1 MTTEKWSHRAGRGV
15 AGGCGARGQAQ
26 HGERV
31 GSHWLSLLLFSRRAT
46 SSSLAA
52 GCCGCVQLRR
62 DSRASGHRSSH
73 RSSPHRAMGDLGG
86 TSGSGGEDAD
96 WPWYDAAVAPFIE
109 QLLPSLLLG
118 FGQSVD
124 NFAVGMGYAAS
135 GRPIGWLAN
144 AAIALVNAS
153 GTLLTMEA
161 GDAVLRWLPGRDDS
175 AARAVGGCILILL
188 GTKEIFCGGGR
199 PEGSDST
206 ELPSDEE
213 EEDDEELAVDAADDR
228 AAHARKLWLE
238 VAALAFGLTFTN
250 LAGGFAAG
258 VAGLPLF
265 TVCVIS
271 FVRCLPPPAIFCPLG
286 AIALAA

>member
-1 MTTEKWSHRAGRGV
+1 
-15 AGGCGARGQAQ
+15 
-26 HGERV
+26 
-31 GSHWLSLLLFSRRAT
+31 
-46 SSSLAA
+46 
-52 GCCGCVQLRR
+52 
-62 DSRASGHRSSH
+62 
-73 RSSPHRAMGDLGG
+73 MGDLGG